1 MWPCSAVIILTGR
14 PGWYAKRWAWDT
26 ARSVWI
32 IVMPAQIRVYIARI
46 DPHVSY
52 GSSVERVRSAIVW
65 RRKQLVKEKIK
76 DRSGRYSIIGRNLF

>member
-1 MWPCSAVIILTGR
+1 MR
-14 PGWYAKRWAWDT
+14 
-26 ARSVWI
+26 
-32 IVMPAQIRVYIARI
+32 PAQIRVYIARI

-76 DRSGRYSIIGRNLF
+76 DEMHSQKVDFALSVSILGALKTFS